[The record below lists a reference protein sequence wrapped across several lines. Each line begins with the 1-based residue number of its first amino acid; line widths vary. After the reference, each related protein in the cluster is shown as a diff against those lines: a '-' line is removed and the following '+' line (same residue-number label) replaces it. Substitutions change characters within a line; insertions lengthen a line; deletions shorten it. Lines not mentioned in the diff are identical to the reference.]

1 MAPSTQYIKLLTSGG
16 RNQLEPDGSNFITWK
31 SSLRSALAADETI
44 SALTNVDP
52 LLADA
57 TAAGYAASLIAHA
70 VWSKESNAVG
80 FSIRLLM
87 AEETKSGSRMEMGAK
102 ELIEDLEEEF
112 VGVGPALIN
121 KAMLDIMNFKFGTD
135 SLKSLREFE
144 SLLTRAKSLPGSGE
158 LGDFVKETFV
168 VNHLLH
174 QLGPLY
180 ATFRTVFL
188 GTNTKPSEWKMSTFK
203 SALTLEVQSQ
213 NAVVDLGVSPGSLLR
228 ASATSK
234 CNACQQLGH
243 YLVDCTDP
251 GWLAFV
257 KARDGGPTR
266 GAAATSSPTTSSSPY
281 SGPTCTHCKA
291 LNLRWKHQPLLCWV
305 QNPHLRPGHHRP
317 ARNDARATTHQS
329 CCEHDHSSNNQSNPP
344 MYRCS
349 YSTNIACRST
359 TTRRSEDPIL
369 LDSAASSHTC
379 GDENAFLDLRPLPQP
394 SSITIANGD
403 RIEIKGIGT
412 LPFRTVVDGKE
423 IVHHLKNTLFVP
435 ALDVTLL
442 SVGALLS
449 AGYNLGTRRTAAGE
463 PSLAVYTKDGKLFLE
478 TKMVGTI
485 FEIKS
490 KTGKEIW
497 GSN

>member
-1 MAPSTQYIKLLTSGG
+1 
-16 RNQLEPDGSNFITWK
+16 
-31 SSLRSALAADETI
+31 
-44 SALTNVDP
+44 
-52 LLADA
+52 
-57 TAAGYAASLIAHA
+57 
-70 VWSKESNAVG
+70 
-80 FSIRLLM
+80 
-87 AEETKSGSRMEMGAK
+87 
-102 ELIEDLEEEF
+102 
-112 VGVGPALIN
+112 
-121 KAMLDIMNFKFGTD
+121 
-135 SLKSLREFE
+135 
-144 SLLTRAKSLPGSGE
+144 
-158 LGDFVKETFV
+158 
-168 VNHLLH
+168 
-174 QLGPLY
+174 
-180 ATFRTVFL
+180 
-188 GTNTKPSEWKMSTFK
+188 
-203 SALTLEVQSQ
+203 
-213 NAVVDLGVSPGSLLR
+213 
-228 ASATSK
+228 
-234 CNACQQLGH
+234 
-243 YLVDCTDP
+243 
-251 GWLAFV
+251 
-257 KARDGGPTR
+257 
-266 GAAATSSPTTSSSPY
+266 
-281 SGPTCTHCKA
+281 
-291 LNLRWKHQPLLCWV
+291 
-305 QNPHLRPGHHRP
+305 
-317 ARNDARATTHQS
+317 
-329 CCEHDHSSNNQSNPP
+329 

>member
-1 MAPSTQYIKLLTSGG
+1 
-16 RNQLEPDGSNFITWK
+16 
-31 SSLRSALAADETI
+31 
-44 SALTNVDP
+44 
-52 LLADA
+52 
-57 TAAGYAASLIAHA
+57 
-70 VWSKESNAVG
+70 
-80 FSIRLLM
+80 
-87 AEETKSGSRMEMGAK
+87 
-102 ELIEDLEEEF
+102 
-112 VGVGPALIN
+112 
-121 KAMLDIMNFKFGTD
+121 MLDIMNFKFPDDT
-135 SLKSLREFE
+135 LKGFRDFE
-144 SLLTRAKSLPGSGE
+144 STLARAKSLPGSEG

-174 QLGPLY
+174 QLGPRY

-188 GTNTKPSEWKMSTFK
+188 GTNTKPKEWKISMLK

-213 NAVVDLGVSPGSLLR
+213 DAVVDLGVSSGSLLR
-228 ASATSK
+228 ANDSSI
-234 CNACQQLGH
+234 CHACHGKGH
-243 YLVDCTDP
+243 FLANCTDP
-251 GWLAFV
+251 GWIAYV
-257 KARDGGPTR
+257 KTLGGGSTR
-266 GAAATSSPTTSSSPY
+266 GAAATSSPAASPSPY
-281 SGPTCTHCKA
+281 SGPTCTHYKA
-291 LNLRWKHQPLLCWV
+291 LNFRWKHQPHLCGR
-305 QNPHLRPGHHRP
+305 QNPHLRHHRP
-317 ARNDARATTHQS
+317 DRNDARATTHQS

-349 YSTNIACRST
+349 YSTDIACRST

-394 SSITIANGD
+394 NSITIANGD

-449 AGYNLGTRRTAAGE
+449 AGYNLGTRRTATGE